1 MIYKKYN
8 IRLCK
13 SQSGDT
19 CPGNILINT
28 IKYNTSVIESAFI
41 MSIFDHTQYVL
52 LISIFKTFNL
62 LDITSVK
69 LIVCFCLG
77 SLYELI

>member
-1 MIYKKYN
+1 MIDKKYN

-28 IKYNTSVIESAFI
+28 IEYNTSVIESAF
-41 MSIFDHTQYVL
+41 
-52 LISIFKTFNL
+52 N
-62 LDITSVK
+62 
-69 LIVCFCLG
+69 
-77 SLYELI
+77 YEHI